1 MPHEA
6 GTVVESAVGRGPP
19 ASSVPGGRGTAA
31 ASWSIQQYGKLGRM
45 KTTVEID
52 ESLLKAAK
60 KRAVDEGT
68 TLRTLVE
75 EGLRL
80 RLASLAADSQDDRLS
95 GVDQFFAHWK
105 TPVEQDRER
114 LRAAPG
120 PAEELGWRDSLYEE
134 RIEQLDADWEA
145 AAARHRGRLSA
156 TPSKP

>member
-1 MPHEA
+1 
-6 GTVVESAVGRGPP
+6 
-19 ASSVPGGRGTAA
+19 
-31 ASWSIQQYGKLGRM
+31 M